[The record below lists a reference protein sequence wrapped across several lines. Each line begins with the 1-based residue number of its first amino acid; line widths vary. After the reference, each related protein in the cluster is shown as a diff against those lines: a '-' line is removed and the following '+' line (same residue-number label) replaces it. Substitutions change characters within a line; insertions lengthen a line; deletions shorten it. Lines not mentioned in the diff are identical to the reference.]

1 MLGPA
6 LASWIGRRFPTFG
19 ALIVVIVGPIVLV
32 VAVIE
37 LKDEAIV
44 PTIFGGLCIIAA
56 IQKLRK
62 TAKQIAKI
70 D

>member
-1 MLGPA
+1 MFGPA
-6 LASWIGRRFPTFG
+6 LAYWIGQRFPTIG
-19 ALIVVIVGPIVLV
+19 ALIVVTVGPIVLV

-37 LKDEAIV
+37 LKDEAVV
-44 PTIFGGLCIIAA
+44 PVIFGGLCIIAA

-62 TAKQIAKI
+62 SAKHPSKI